1 MAKDNIDINILTHT
15 KKAMGG
21 IKSMM
26 KSLVKLGAVVVGFR
40 SLQQI
45 VNKSV
50 AAYTE
55 QIKAETKL
63 TAILKS
69 TGNQLGM
76 SQKELQ
82 TYASELQGL
91 TGVGDEV
98 IINAQAQMA
107 TFTKIGN
114 EVFPRAIE
122 SALDLSKAFG
132 TDLKSSTIQVG
143 KALQDPIKGVTALRR
158 VGVQL
163 SDQQTES
170 IKKFME
176 MGDIAS
182 AQKII
187 LGELETQVGGV
198 AKAYGETI
206 PGQLEIFKADMGDIS
221 EGLGEAVMVGLAPIV
236 NEANKFM
243 KDNKEKIINVMKN
256 LPDIILEIMEFVK
269 NIIKKAFSFEG
280 FKATF
285 IALASG
291 MVSVFKVAIKAIPQL
306 FLTALNFLLVPIKN
320 FGAWVG
326 SVFEKIFADV
336 GNFFIDALN
345 ALPFV
350 EIERIGEKTVDDL
363 GEVGKRTLD
372 EMAVVFADF
381 SATLLKALSE
391 IVSVAEDTGG
401 ELKEIVAEE
410 LKTLTTNIEKI
421 LAENKDM
428 NDEIVEDNKD
438 TQDDIQEQNKET
450 MEKWLASIE
459 RVQKKYREIEKT
471 VSDVVGQV
479 TSIFDQGF
487 KNQEIKLEN
496 RYNTEKEAIEK
507 SVQNEADKTRAF
519 EQLDAQ
525 YSKKRAALKRK
536 QAITDKAA
544 AIVKAIMDTASA
556 VVEALPNIP
565 LSIAVGTLG
574 GVQTGIIAAQPIPSF
589 ARGGS
594 FVTAGP
600 QLMMVGDNATGREQV
615 TVTPLPD
622 RKPKRVILQIG
633 EKEFEGWLQDEI
645 DSGKLRTVRAT

>member
-326 SVFEKIFADV
+326 SV
-336 GNFFIDALN
+336 L
-345 ALPFV
+345 